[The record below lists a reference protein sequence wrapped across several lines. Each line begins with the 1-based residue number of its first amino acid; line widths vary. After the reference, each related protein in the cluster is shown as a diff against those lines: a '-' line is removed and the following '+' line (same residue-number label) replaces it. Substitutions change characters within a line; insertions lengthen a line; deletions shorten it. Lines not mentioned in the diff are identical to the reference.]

1 MRLAGGCS
9 TAREG
14 TSPATIS
21 PPAQAR
27 RPPSTPQPRPR
38 ALVLTGEELQ
48 QRAAWDA
55 DATRRGDGGGSRR
68 RQHASIGEGI
78 QKHGLG
84 SGGGKS
90 AAKKC
95 QQHRTASSRLARMDR
110 GGVRKE
116 EEWTTQIERNEAE
129 GGEAA
134 SERATYL

>member
-1 MRLAGGCS
+1 MQHGMRMQRGAATGGQQAPA
-9 TAREG
+9 AREH
-14 TSPATIS
+14 
-21 PPAQAR
+21 
-27 RPPSTPQPRPR
+27 
-38 ALVLTGEELQ
+38 
-48 QRAAWDA
+48 
-55 DATRRGDGGGSRR
+55 RR
-68 RQHASIGEGI
+68 RHP
-78 QKHGLG
+78 KHGLG